1 MREPSERLPTPAV
14 EFEPF
19 LTAREVAE
27 RLRIA
32 PCTVLRYYDEGV
44 LPGRRLRRGP
54 RRRCAF
60 AGARSRRHCW
70 RTRGDVGRGPVAYRG
85 DQAHDGR
92 LGDPLSRWPR
102 RAPAARRLSDEG

>member
-1 MREPSERLPTPAV
+1 MPDPAVMKAATPA

-32 PCTVLRYYDEGV
+32 PCTVLRYYEEGV

-54 RRRCAF
+54 RR
-60 AGARSRRHCW
+60 
-70 RTRGDVGRGPVAYRG
+70 PVRF
-85 DQAHDGR
+85 
-92 LGDPLSRWPR
+92 RWSEVE
-102 RAPAARRLSDEG
+102 AALIEGE